1 MAGGNVQ
8 RKNIDWD
15 KPDLRLVYLVEGV
28 FRGPHGGSAL
38 YARWCGPRSR
48 TGSGFLA
55 YATLG
60 PASSPFGIGKNIV
73 AHVPA
78 AWEPRLSGGS
88 FDSTLGGL
96 KQNVQALSQASF
108 GVSLGDD
115 DNAHAGLHIDD
126 LRDMAVGGHWHGQ
139 QARLILVDADE
150 IECFEVVVD
159 GTWDRNPTKVDHRGF
174 KMTINAGE
182 TIPPTLTW
190 GAQVPDTVDYFQV
203 FTYSASTFV
212 QSPLLFALNPDHA
225 GKWLGEIFGG
235 GTHSSIGNQKI
246 WKEVVPYGGTIEK
259 TFAWVSPRFDQ
270 MLYDLVLETD
280 AGLVKMSTKPS
291 DNVMRVFNNDDPR
304 RGPVGTCVA
313 FDVIANCNFAS
324 SGHRIFGEVAGGEII
339 VRPGGYSN
347 IGYSGNPL
355 LADNISGGT
364 TCLPSNLVPNPGNR
378 SDAVGVFAQIIQDPH
393 FLDSPERLHPNA
405 LSHISGHAQYFG
417 LPVWYRNAAVPR
429 DLTEDPIK
437 YRDAIES
444 LMRSIPADL
453 TLRLDPADGL
463 RKYYAVV
470 RQQPGQSASYQIRI
484 GDLADAS
491 TPARVIML
499 DDPDGYYAN
508 EISFS
513 TEEYY
518 NPPITGLPEES
529 TNELVRTNH
538 WQANLV
544 DIFEQ
549 SSAGTA
555 QAITGEEELKY
566 WRYENYSEFHKWA
579 VALDVPRSQRQRV
592 IEAVHGYRS
601 MRLSLGKIIEYKI
614 AGVYAGP
621 GQIRSMKLNLDSQ
634 TVAVRSYHLP
644 AEPRVVDLS
653 TTTRDKERAVA
664 HKDTPHIDRREG

>member
-15 KPDLRLVYLVEGV
+15 KPHLRLVYLVEGAWRDLSGAERFV
-28 FRGPHGGSAL
+28 
-38 YARWCGPRSR
+38 RWCGPRSR
-48 TGSGFLA
+48 AGSGFLA
-55 YATLG
+55 YATMG
-60 PASSPFGIGKNIV
+60 PPAFPYGVGHGIV

-96 KQNVQALSQASF
+96 KQNVQALSQATF

-115 DNAHAGLHIDD
+115 DNAHADTHGDD
-126 LRDMAVGGHWHGQ
+126 LRDMAVSAHWHGQ
-139 QARLILVDADE
+139 RARLILVDADE

-159 GTWDRNPTKVDHRGF
+159 GTWDRNPTNVDHRGF
-174 KMTINAGE
+174 RMTINSGE
-182 TIPPTLTW
+182 TIPPTLVW

-203 FTYSASTFV
+203 FSYAASTFV
-212 QSPLLFALNPDHA
+212 QSPTTFGLNPDHA

-246 WKEVVPYGGTIEK
+246 WKEVVPYGVSADK
-259 TFAWVSPRFDQ
+259 SFVWFSPRFDQ
-270 MLYDLVLETD
+270 MLYDLVMQTND
-280 AGLVKMSTKPS
+280 GLVKMSTESAP
-291 DNVMRVFNNDDPR
+291 NVMRVFNNDDPR

-313 FDVIANCNFAS
+313 FDSVTDFDPYV
-324 SGHRIFGEVAGGEII
+324 SGHRIFGQVAGGEII
-339 VRPGGYSN
+339 LRPGGYSN
-347 IGYSGNPL
+347 IGNTGNPV

-364 TCLPSNLVPNPGNR
+364 TCLPNNLTPNPGNR
-378 SDAVGVFAQIIQDPH
+378 SNAVGVFAQIIQDPH
-393 FLDSPERLHPNA
+393 FLDSPSWLHPNA
-405 LSHISGHAQYFG
+405 LSNLMGHAVFFG
-417 LPVWYRNAAVPR
+417 LPVEYRNAAIPR
-429 DLTEDPIK
+429 DLTEEPIK
-437 YRDAIES
+437 YRGALES

-453 TLRLDPADGL
+453 TLRLDPSDGL
-463 RKYYAVV
+463 RKYYAVA
-470 RQQPGQSASYQIRI
+470 RQQPGQGASYQIRI

-491 TPARVIML
+491 TPARVKVL

-508 EISFS
+508 EIGFS
-513 TEEYY
+513 TEDYY
-518 NPPITGLPEES
+518 NPPITGLSEES
-529 TNELVRTNH
+529 ANELVRTNH

-549 SSAGTA
+549 SSARTG
-555 QAITGEEELKY
+555 QVITGDEELKY
-566 WRYENYSEFHKWA
+566 WRHENYSEFHKWA

-601 MRLSLGKIIEYKI
+601 MRFSMGKIIEYKI

-621 GQIRSMKLNLDSQ
+621 GQIRSMKFNLDSQ
-634 TVAVRSYHLP
+634 TVAIRSYHLP
-644 AEPRVVDLS
+644 VEPRVVDLS

-664 HKDTPHIDRREG
+664 SKDTPHTEKRRD